1 MQHETEIE
9 VRYYETD
16 GQGVVHHANYFK
28 YFELSRVKML
38 RDAGHDY
45 AELER
50 QGVLLVVHSITCR
63 YLLPAVFG
71 DTLRILTHVER
82 ATAARLDHCYQVYRG
97 DVLLAEG
104 NSTLACV
111 NADGTVQRMPSFLI
125 EKGKQVSM
133 GLSGE

>member
-28 YFELSRVKML
+28 YFELARVKML
-38 RDAGHDY
+38 QDAGYDY
-45 AELER
+45 AELEQ
-50 QGVLLVVHSITCR
+50 QGVLLVVHSIACR

-71 DTLRILTHVER
+71 NTLRILTRVER
-82 ATAARLDHCYQVYRG
+82 ATAARLDHSYQVYRD

-111 NADGTVQRMPSFLI
+111 NSEGIVQRMPDFLI
-125 EKGKQVSM
+125 DEGRQATLDS
-133 GLSGE
+133 SS